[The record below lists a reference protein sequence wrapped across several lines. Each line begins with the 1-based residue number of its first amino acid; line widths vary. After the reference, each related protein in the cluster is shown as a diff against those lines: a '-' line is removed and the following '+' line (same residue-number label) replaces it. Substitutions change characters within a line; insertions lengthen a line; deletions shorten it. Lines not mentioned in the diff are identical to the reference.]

1 MRVSGISLSKSTAYL
16 IVNVNVNIRQRSL
29 DLNISLDILK
39 TFDNIR
45 VSRPVGQSVAGVASL
60 NRTQTFI
67 QSRRGGLELHVLS
80 THSEIGN
87 SQSYLLGG

>member
-45 VSRPVGQSVAGVASL
+45 VSRPVGQSVAGVTTF
-60 NRTQTFI
+60 NRTQAFI
-67 QSRRGGLELHVLS
+67 QSRGGGLQLHVL
-80 THSEIGN
+80 TAHSEIGI
-87 SQSYLLGG
+87 SQ